1 MQVKVIIF
9 SITDRLKA
17 VLPASLDV
25 LVNTISNNL
34 AGLLVDELLRALDRD
49 TIRANQVNDQY
60 VGVHPL
66 LQRPND
72 VLIVHKD
79 RSAVRRI

>member
-1 MQVKVIIF
+1 M
-9 SITDRLKA
+9 
-17 VLPASLDV
+17 PASLNV

-34 AGLLVDELLRALDRD
+34 AGLLINELPRALNRN
-49 TIRANQVNDQY
+49 TSRANQVNNQY
-60 VGVHPL
+60 VGVHLL

-79 RSAVRRI
+79 RPAVRSVEWDDFFLLVALRRNQSA